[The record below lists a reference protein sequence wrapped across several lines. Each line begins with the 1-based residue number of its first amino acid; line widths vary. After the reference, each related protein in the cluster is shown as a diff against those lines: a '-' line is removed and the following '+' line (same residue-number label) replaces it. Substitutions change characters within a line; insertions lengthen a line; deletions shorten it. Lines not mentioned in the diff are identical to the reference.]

1 MRGAGRSGRSRSAS
15 RRARDTHRDP
25 RPDPDGV
32 APRLEADGALGA
44 ARYRHGRFE
53 VRLGKRGLARFTFQL
68 LGNKPFFGRVEAEG
82 GQFKTSEARL
92 GSTGADITGR
102 FLAGAATRITSGV
115 VLTAGAG
122 VLTRYEWGRPTGGV
136 PTIGMFGVASNLELD
151 IRLLPAISMG
161 FFVEGAIAP
170 FPYLAQTNLGDLSD
184 SSEFRGRIQFSYD
197 VSPSMAIDVGYDF
210 TRWHAAFTNST
221 IVNSTD
227 RALLIESRDRLR
239 TCRDLEHILAHRYV
253 LRRELEHLQDVR
265 GKAWIEPV
273 RHLDPEDE
281 RARLGRVPLQDRD
294 LSPRRQR
301 RRALPPLQG
310 RGRVDGHARRR
321 DRRVP
326 LPGARPA
333 GSRNKS
339 HPPAS
344 AEACRAAPHLPR
356 W

>member
-1 MRGAGRSGRSRSAS
+1 MRGELRYRSSVLLLALALCAAPAALADRTPPPDLREV
-15 RRARDTHRDP
+15 P
-25 RPDPDGV
+25 IEIPDPTPTGLLLAWKPTV
-32 APRLEADGALGA
+32 LS
-44 ARYRHGRFE
+44 
-53 VRLGKRGLARFTFQL
+53 VRLDTGTGDSKFGSESFEPGRGLARFTFQL

-102 FLAGAATRITSGV
+102 FLAGAATRITPGV

-227 RALLIESRDRLR
+227 RALLIESRDHAATLGLR
-239 TCRDLEHILAHRYV
+239 F
-253 LRRELEHLQDVR
+253 
-265 GKAWIEPV
+265 KF
-273 RHLDPEDE
+273 
-281 RARLGRVPLQDRD
+281 
-294 LSPRRQR
+294 
-301 RRALPPLQG
+301 
-310 RGRVDGHARRR
+310 
-321 DRRVP
+321 
-326 LPGARPA
+326 RP
-333 GSRNKS
+333 
-339 HPPAS
+339 
-344 AEACRAAPHLPR
+344 
-356 W
+356 